1 MGFFDR
7 PEEKATQAHGSGL
20 DEKTPDFRIHMPG
33 APDGTFVPLGK
44 SQINRKFEKERGARL
59 LIIVD
64 EVAELL
70 MPSGVKSEAGKQLD
84 AQKQEINSIIQSIT
98 QLGRSAGVHMILC
111 TQRNDAKIIPGVT
124 QSNSLVLDTKLKV
137 KRQISN

>member
-7 PEEKATQAHGSGL
+7 PEEKHTQASGTQA
-20 DEKTPDFRIHMPG
+20 EKTPEFKIHMPG
-33 APDGTFVPLGK
+33 APDGVFVPLGK
-44 SQINRKFEKERGARL
+44 SQINRKYEQERGARL

-98 QLGRSAGVHMILC
+98 QLGRSAGVHMVLC

-124 QSNSLVLDTKLKV
+124 QSNSLALDTKLKV
-137 KRQISN
+137 RRPIAK